1 MIVKRTNLK
10 NMYLIL
16 QGQENSLAV
25 QHALQCWPFWIFCTE
40 FEIWL
45 LLYSKRMS
53 SGSRVELL
61 WQQTTSLSFQVK
73 KCACIFQMVLI
84 FHRIQT
90 SLLRTKCHCP
100 LSRNRTGRLSP
111 IVLYRYRSFF
121 YWVMY
126 EAAGDPAAE
135 NSNKVLWSILYNI
148 RHLDFRIVM
157 CLFFAAD

>member
-1 MIVKRTNLK
+1 MRGIKSYNRLVETKSNLTGGHLLFIVAGPFNKNVIIFIIFCMIVKRTNLK

-84 FHRIQT
+84 FHRIQ
-90 SLLRTKCHCP
+90 SLLRTKCH
-100 LSRNRTGRLSP
+100 SRNRTGLVQLSY
-111 IVLYRYRSFF
+111 IAVS
-121 YWVMY
+121 YWVM
-126 EAAGDPAAE
+126 
-135 NSNKVLWSILYNI
+135 
-148 RHLDFRIVM
+148 
-157 CLFFAAD
+157 